1 MHEERKNYQQ
11 TEASTLGLQP
21 GEVVVS
27 VGKNK
32 RQPVQK
38 WSGGLVWPGRVTL
51 TDRALYFEVGIVFF
65 PFSFYWE
72 VFPCIGTHS
81 IIILESMP
89 HGSLILPETHL
100 NLSGNFSSA
109 LNLCGLPNLRFRV

>member
-11 TEASTLGLQP
+11 MEAPTLGLQP

-27 VGKNK
+27 VGKNR

-51 TDRALYFEVGIVFF
+51 TDRALYFEVSMVFF
-65 PFSFYWE
+65 LYFYHEWFLLWYT
-72 VFPCIGTHS
+72 VNIYS
-81 IIILESMP
+81 
-89 HGSLILPETHL
+89 
-100 NLSGNFSSA
+100 
-109 LNLCGLPNLRFRV
+109 

>member
-1 MHEERKNYQQ
+1 MFLFGHLSVHEERKNYQQ
-11 TEASTLGLQP
+11 MEASTLGLQP

-51 TDRALYFEVGIVFF
+51 TDRALYFEVSIGFF
-65 PFSFYWE
+65 HLSFYWE
-72 VFPCIGTHS
+72 VFPCFGMHS
-81 IIILESMP
+81 RIILENMP
-89 HGSLILPETHL
+89 HGSLILPETH
-100 NLSGNFSSA
+100 
-109 LNLCGLPNLRFRV
+109 

>member
-1 MHEERKNYQQ
+1 MSLFGYPSVHEERKNYQQ
-11 TEASTLGLQP
+11 MEASTLGLQP

-51 TDRALYFEVGIVFF
+51 TDRALYFEVSIVFF
-65 PFSFYWE
+65 HF
-72 VFPCIGTHS
+72 HS
-81 IIILESMP
+81 IGKCFLALEYIQELFLKTCHMAVLYCLRHTEIRVEILVR
-89 HGSLILPETHL
+89 H
-100 NLSGNFSSA
+100 
-109 LNLCGLPNLRFRV
+109 